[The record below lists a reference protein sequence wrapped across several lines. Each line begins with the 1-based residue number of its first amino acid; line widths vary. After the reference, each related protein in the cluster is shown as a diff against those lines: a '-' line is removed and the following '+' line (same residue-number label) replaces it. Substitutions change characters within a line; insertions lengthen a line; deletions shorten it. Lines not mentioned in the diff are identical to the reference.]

1 MHALFMIDADNFK
14 KLNDTYGHQAGDE
27 FLVRFAKELKN
38 CFDDGGIAGRIG
50 GDEFFALIPDVPDV
64 ESVQASA
71 EELLNNVRKVC
82 GEYAELGLSASIGI
96 GLYPTNGRSIGQL
109 YAFADKAMYQAKRK
123 GKNQIVFQYQQP
135 VKELKFDMLESRKT
149 EEIKQIKI

>member
-1 MHALFMIDADNFK
+1 M
-14 KLNDTYGHQAGDE
+14 
-27 FLVRFAKELKN
+27 
-38 CFDDGGIAGRIG
+38 
-50 GDEFFALIPDVPDV
+50 

-71 EELLNNVRKVC
+71 DELLNNIRKVC
-82 GEYAELGLSASIGI
+82 SEYADIGISASIGI

-123 GKNQIVFQYQQP
+123 GKNQIVFQYQKP
-135 VKELKFDMLESRKT
+135 AKELKFDMLENRKT